1 MIVFIRHWETT
12 RKPHF
17 NFNRTSGAMSLS
29 GARIVA
35 GKEREWVGA
44 ASNQDGFLA
53 FYTCLNETPAEKVRI
68 TSGGSLLIGATSYG
82 GGGTAPALYIS
93 NSGGRQVKIHNTS
106 AGTCGIQLTNSFTGQ
121 GEDNGPQIF
130 CSGGGQINI
139 SNATHISDGNAT
151 HEFYAKNGSGTNKL
165 IHHLRAWGYSSHL
178 STHSLLN
185 LNTAK
190 DGNGSDYFARGSK
203 NSTQPGGGNDVFWI
217 YEDGDMYNVNGTFS
231 QSSDQKLK
239 ENIVDATSQWADFK
253 ALKFRKFNFKASTG
267 YDTHTQLGL
276 IAQEVELVSPGLVK
290 DRVDLTKTTD
300 ENGKVTE
307 TDTGEVT
314 KGIKQ
319 SVLYMK
325 GMKALQEAMARI
337 ETLEAKVAALE
348 GS

>member
-1 MIVFIRHWETT
+1 M
-12 RKPHF
+12 
-17 NFNRTSGAMSLS
+17 
-29 GARIVA
+29 
-35 GKEREWVGA
+35 
-44 ASNQDGFLA
+44 LA
-53 FYTCLNETPAEKVRI
+53 
-68 TSGGSLLIGATSYG
+68 
-82 GGGTAPALYIS
+82 IS
-93 NSGGRQVKIHNTS
+93 NRSNID
-106 AGTCGIQLTNSFTGQ
+106 
-121 GEDNGPQIF
+121 DN
-130 CSGGGQINI
+130 
-139 SNATHISDGNAT
+139 NATF
-151 HEFYAKNGSGTNKL
+151 EFYADNASGTNKL
-165 IHHLRAWGYSSHL
+165 IQHLRAFGYSSHL
-178 STHSLLN
+178 STASLLN
-185 LNTAK
+185 LNTSQ
-190 DGNGSDYFARGSK
+190 DGSGSDYFARGSK
-203 NSTQPGGGNDVFWI
+203 NSTTPGGGNDVFWI

-231 QSSDQKLK
+231 QSSDQRLK

-290 DRVDLTKTTD
+290 DRVDLQKTTD